1 MKKVTVE
8 LVLNDKF
15 LEVQAEE
22 YTDTILNNTW
32 AIHKE
37 IDLNG
42 EPTTRRSYVIS
53 DIKSG
58 MSAFIGK
65 SKADVINKLNK
76 FMTKNIKYMK
86 SILDRAKTVA
96 ERKELRARREE
107 LIQLFESKTGIT
119 LRINKRGVVDVV
131 KLDKDLETPD
141 GVSTSDF
148 LKNKF
153 GEDISKTLDD
163 LIELQFV

>member
-8 LVLNDKF
+8 LVLRDGF
-15 LEVQAEE
+15 IEVQAEE

-37 IDLNG
+37 IDLNRK
-42 EPTTRRSYVIS
+42 PTTRRSYVIS

-65 SKADVINKLNK
+65 SKADVINKLNE
-76 FMTKNIKYMK
+76 FMTMDVKYLK
-86 SILDRAKTVA
+86 SILDSARTVA
-96 ERKELRARREE
+96 ECKELRARREE
-107 LIQLFESKTGIT
+107 LKQFFESKTGLILHIT
-119 LRINKRGVVDVV
+119 GRGVIDVV

-141 GVSTSDF
+141 GISTSDF

-153 GEDISKTLDD
+153 GEDISKALDD

>member
-32 AIHKE
+32 AIHKK

-42 EPTTRRSYVIS
+42 EPTTRRRYVIS

-58 MSAFIGK
+58 MSAFTGK
-65 SKADVINKLNK
+65 SKADVINKLNEL
-76 FMTKNIKYMK
+76 MTKNIKYVK
-86 SILDRAKTVA
+86 SVLDSAKTVA
-96 ERKELRARREE
+96 ERKELRAKREE
-107 LIQLFESKTGIT
+107 LTQLFESKTGIT
-119 LRINKRGVVDVV
+119 LHIIKQGVIDVIR
-131 KLDKDLETPD
+131 LDKDLETPD
-141 GVSTSDF
+141 GVSTSEF
-148 LKNKF
+148 LENKF
-153 GEDISKTLDD
+153 GEDVSKAVDD